1 MVDIFALA
9 LSHGLLALA
18 AWRLLSRPD
27 LDVEGA
33 RAETTRVETLRGAKK
48 PARRGMVWKQGMG
61 KQEAGKRGAG
71 EDA

>member
-18 AWRLLSRPD
+18 AWRLLLRPD

-33 RAETTRVETLRGAKK
+33 RAEKAAGKALSEKK
-48 PARRGMVWKQGMG
+48 EGTGPARTVRRGMIWN
-61 KQEAGKRGAG
+61 AGKRGAG